1 MNPKVK
7 LIAKNNSVDG
17 QTFESCNSRA
27 GFEPL
32 TFGYQ
37 AQKDNAIAA
46 APTRLENN
54 SKIHL
59 RRDANGRHKKSGW
72 RG

>member
-7 LIAKNNSVDG
+7 SIAKNLNSVDG

-32 TFGYQ
+32 TFGYE
-37 AQKDNAIAA
+37 AQEDNALNLYVCCFIEILGGGT
-46 APTRLENN
+46 PYLGRL
-54 SKIHL
+54 
-59 RRDANGRHKKSGW
+59 RDG
-72 RG
+72 